1 MSFYEPLW
9 YLRTYIHCFLFCP
22 NPKFNQNTA
31 NIVQHQTT
39 DLIIWW
45 SEVIPNQNFQH
56 LINNKATTK
65 RSLSEQTRSCLK
77 WNLNMNPLTYSN
89 VSYIFGIY
97 ASRRWIW
104 VLLGV
109 CTTPRFKARMTLK
122 NCYFSQLL
130 KIFKVRRA
138 FEPEVI
144 QTSKSTHFLRLEV
157 LIPNM

>member
-1 MSFYEPLW
+1 MHFFNGGWYRPPTLLKFFVLKRRFQKCKKHYCRSRGSCSNFNLKIEKSKHFLTFYVFFTIFE
-9 YLRTYIHCFLFCP
+9 FL
-22 NPKFNQNTA
+22 NWM
-31 NIVQHQTT
+31 
-39 DLIIWW
+39 L
-45 SEVIPNQNFQH
+45 
-56 LINNKATTK
+56 
-65 RSLSEQTRSCLK
+65 
-77 WNLNMNPLTYSN
+77 NLNPWTYSN
-89 VSYIFGIY
+89 VSYIFEIC

-104 VLLGV
+104 VLFGV

-130 KIFKVRRA
+130 TIFKVRRA